1 MANRATNHINPNDNL
16 LGMDTDDLDGVRAAA
31 QVISN
36 PDAIVDGLTIRAWS
50 EEWLKALINSKAGK
64 ENGFNDPHGEVAEK
78 INNSHSP
85 MYFITGA
92 PSGAVRTFEVHAGQD
107 VMIPVVG
114 VTDSEGP
121 GINPTIPNF
130 VPPHTFA
137 EEVQTV
143 LNSFAFSGIALSVDG
158 KPVTNLQETET
169 GIFSAG
175 IVRAGTE
182 AVDFFGAVPGAAL
195 ATTGQE
201 GYFAVL
207 DGLSKGTHVVKSAAT
222 TTQFGHSSTVTHT
235 DIIKVDG

>member
-1 MANRATNHINPNDNL
+1 MINRTTNHLNPNDNL
-16 LGMDTDDLDGVRAAA
+16 PGMDDPDGVRAAA

-36 PDAIVDGLTIRAWS
+36 PDSIVDGLTIRAWS
-50 EEWLKALINSKAGK
+50 EEWLKALINSEAGK
-64 ENGFNDPHGEVAEK
+64 ENGFNDPHGEVAEE
-78 INNSHSP
+78 INHSHSP

-92 PSGAVRTFEVHAGQD
+92 PSGAVRTFEVHSGQD
-107 VMIPVVG
+107 VMIPIVG

-143 LNSFAFSGIALSVDG
+143 LNSITFSGVTLSLDG
-158 KPVTNLQETET
+158 KPVTNLQETKT

-175 IVRAGTE
+175 IARAGTE
-182 AVDFFGAVPGAAL
+182 AVDFFGAAPGAAL

-207 DGLSKGTHVVKSAAT
+207 ESLSEGTHVVKSTAT
-222 TTQFGHSSTVTHT
+222 STQFGHITTVSHT
-235 DIIKVDG
+235 DIIKVD